1 MGSKDLA
8 AFFAEVSQDLMRQGG
23 ETSTLEHVAQRAVE
37 IVPACDH
44 CGISVRASRHRV
56 VSAASSS
63 ELARRCDEL
72 QYDLAEG
79 PCLDAVWQ
87 SDSYLANDVLSDPRW
102 PQWGRAVAEA
112 GLGSVLSIRLGDG
125 VETFGALNLYAQR
138 PHVFTDEDVDLAVVY
153 AAHAGNAIQAARH
166 IGGLD
171 AALTSR
177 HLIGVA
183 QGIIMSRYGMGME
196 HAFEVLRRYS
206 SNANIK
212 IRELADLV
220 IDGKE
225 LPDLAALRRADPSG
239 PPVQQS

>member
-1 MGSKDLA
+1 
-8 AFFAEVSQDLMRQGG
+8 
-23 ETSTLEHVAQRAVE
+23 
-37 IVPACDH
+37 
-44 CGISVRASRHRV
+44 
-56 VSAASSS
+56 
-63 ELARRCDEL
+63 
-72 QYDLAEG
+72 
-79 PCLDAVWQ
+79 
-87 SDSYLANDVLSDPRW
+87 
-102 PQWGRAVAEA
+102 VAEA